1 MAICPELPENLL
13 KMKEV
18 HNLHFDILSDL
29 DNEYAEKLGI
39 VFKLDDEISDVYK
52 GFKIDLASTQ
62 GNDKNRLPVP
72 ATFII
77 DTDATIIHVHADID
91 YNNRFEPS
99 DALKYL

>member
-1 MAICPELPENLL
+1 VAICPELPENLL
-13 KMKEV
+13 KMKET

-29 DNEYAEKLGI
+29 NNEYAEKLGI
-39 VFKLDDEISDVYK
+39 TFELNDEMADVYK
-52 GFKIDLASTQ
+52 DFKIDLASTQ

-72 ATFII
+72 AIFII
-77 DTDATIIHVHADID
+77 DTDGTILHVHADID